1 MNLLLMSSSRSA
13 TTDFLEAN
21 ENDLVELLQGIR
33 RALFI
38 PYAVVGDVRQTGLAF
53 INERFRSLGVEIDNI
68 DLAADPVAAV
78 NNAEAILVSGGNT
91 FHLLKTLYDNELIQ
105 PLRKRVLAGV
115 PYAGWSAGSNA
126 ACRSIRT
133 TNDMPIVYPPSFRA
147 LDLVPLQINPHY
159 TDAMPEGLR
168 GETRMQRIEEFLAA
182 NPHEI
187 VIGLPEGD
195 ALRVKNREMRLVGEH
210 DAWLFRAGEKRL
222 RLEAGRDLSHL
233 L

>member
-21 ENDLVELLQGIR
+21 EKDLVELLQGIH

-38 PYAVVGDVRQTGLAF
+38 PYAVMGEVRSSGLKF
-53 INERFRSLGVEIDNI
+53 VTERFRSLGIEIDNI
-68 DLAADPVAAV
+68 DDAPDPVAAV
-78 NNAEAILVSGGNT
+78 NNAEAVLVSGGNT
-91 FHLLKTLYDNELIQ
+91 FQLLKTLYDNELVQ
-105 PLRKRVLAGV
+105 PLRKRILAGV
-115 PYAGWSAGSNA
+115 PYAGWSAGSNV

-159 TDAMPEGLR
+159 TDATPEGLR
-168 GETRMQRIEEFLAA
+168 GETRAQRIEEFLVA
-182 NPHEI
+182 NPNEM

-195 ALRVKNREMRLVGEH
+195 ALRVMGGRMQLVGEH
-210 DAWLFRAGEKRL
+210 DAWLFRAGERRL